1 MRMDHRSSQ
10 DLLRDQVAYRWR
22 LFVALTWVNF
32 KLRYYGSYLG
42 YFWSLLKPLGLF
54 GVLYIVFTVILKQS
68 TPHFG
73 VVLLLGI
80 ILWDFF
86 VAGTMAGMNG
96 LIGNYQMIRKVSLP
110 RIVLVAASVSSAF
123 IGCIFNLLIFFL
135 FAVLDGVALTPKS
148 LWFIPLIIALY
159 ILVLGI
165 GLILSIIVVKVRDT
179 LSLWE
184 VATQLG
190 FWMTPIVYRMSL
202 VPEKWRFCIFFNPM
216 SGIIEYS
223 RYLLIGVGGLTKIG
237 YCYVISLSVLILLI
251 GIVVFKWK
259 EGEMVE
265 DL

>member
-1 MRMDHRSSQ
+1 MMTA
-10 DLLRDQVAYRWR
+10 DQLAYRWR
-22 LFVALTWVNF
+22 LFTVLTWTNF

-96 LIGNYQMIRKVSLP
+96 FIGNYQMIRKVSLP
-110 RIVLVAASVSSAF
+110 RIVLVAAAVTSAF
-123 IGCIFNLLIFFL
+123 IGFVFNLMIFVL
-135 FAVLDGVALTPKS
+135 FALLDGVRFTSKA
-148 LWFIPLIIALY
+148 LWFLPLIVALY
-159 ILVLGI
+159 VLVMGI
-165 GLILSIIVVKVRDT
+165 GFILSIIVVKVRDT

-202 VPEKWRFCIFFNPM
+202 VPEKWRFFIFFNPM
-216 SGIIEYS
+216 SGTIEYS
-223 RYLLIGVGGLTKIG
+223 RYLLIEVGGLTKIG
-237 YCYVISLSVLILLI
+237 YCYVMSLSILVFLL
-251 GIVVFKWK
+251 GISVFKWK
-259 EGEMVE
+259 EAEMVE